1 MPPQRKVDLVLD
13 SVKRL
18 LRVGATANLSNL
30 LQKQHPAD
38 LAQIFSQL
46 PDRDRIAAFA
56 VLVER
61 NSRLAMETLS
71 ELGPETGAQLLA
83 GRSAEEIA
91 KLVQELPSDDAAA
104 LIDNLPEELSTAV
117 LELMGRR
124 ESGEVENLLEYPE
137 QTAGRIMN
145 PHVFALAEDMT
156 VGEAITA
163 LQSSRDVEM
172 VFYLYIV
179 DARGHLV
186 GVTSLRR
193 LLLVSPETPLKR
205 IMTADPISARV
216 DMDQEEVARL
226 VASYNLLAIPVVD
239 EPTNWPASSRSMTSS
254 TSSRTRRPKT
264 CIALPACRAT
274 SACSPRR
281 AKSLRKRMPW
291 LIVNLA
297 TAFLAAAVVGVFQN
311 TIDGWAALAVFMPIA
326 AGMGGNAATQTLTVI
341 IRGLALGELTWSN
354 SRKALVK
361 NLIVGVA
368 NGVVTGTIAALVAW
382 TMNGDIR
389 LGIILGLALVTNLF
403 VAGLVGTLIPLGLKA
418 LKVDPALAST
428 VFITT
433 FTDVCGFA
441 SFLGLATLF
450 TRYFQRAG

>member
-1 MPPQRKVDLVLD
+1 
-13 SVKRL
+13 
-18 LRVGATANLSNL
+18 
-30 LQKQHPAD
+30 
-38 LAQIFSQL
+38 
-46 PDRDRIAAFA
+46 
-56 VLVER
+56 
-61 NSRLAMETLS
+61 METLS
-71 ELGPETGAQLLA
+71 ELGPEAGAHLLA

-117 LELMGRR
+117 LEFMGRK

-145 PHVFALAEDMT
+145 PHVFALAEDLT

-239 EPTNWPASSRSMTSS
+239 EHNKLVGVITVDDVIDVIKDEATEDLYRLAGVSSDERVFTPASE
-254 TSSRTRRPKT
+254 
-264 CIALPACRAT
+264 
-274 SACSPRR
+274 
-281 AKSLRKRMPW
+281 SLRKRMPW

-297 TAFLAAAVVGVFQN
+297 TAFLAAAVVGVFQQ
-311 TIDGWAALAVFMPIA
+311 TIASWVALAVFMPIV

-341 IRGLALGELTWSN
+341 IRGIALGELTWSN
-354 SRKALVK
+354 SRKALLK
-361 NLIVGVA
+361 NVLVGVG
-368 NGVVTGTIAALVAW
+368 NGIVVGAIAAVVAW
-382 TMNGDIR
+382 VMNGDFR
-389 LGIILGLALVTNLF
+389 LGIILAMAMVINLF

-418 LKVDPALAST
+418 LKIDPALASA

>member
-1 MPPQRKVDLVLD
+1 MPPQRRIDLVLD

-18 LRVGATANLSNL
+18 LRIGATANLANL

-38 LAQIFSQL
+38 LAQVFGEL
-46 PDRDRIAAFA
+46 TERDRVATFS

-71 ELGPETGAQLLA
+71 ELETEAAAALLS

-91 KLVQELPSDDAAA
+91 KLVQEMPPDDAAA
-104 LIDNLPEELSTAV
+104 LIDNLPDELSAAV
-117 LELMGRR
+117 LELMGRK
-124 ESGEVENLLEYPE
+124 ESGEVENLLEYAE
-137 QTAGRIMN
+137 KTAGRIMN
-145 PHVFALAEDMT
+145 PNVFALAEDMT
-156 VGEAITA
+156 VGEAIVA

-179 DARGHLV
+179 DGRRHLV

-205 IMTADPISARV
+205 IMTPEPISARV
-216 DMDQEEVARL
+216 EMYQEEVARL

-239 EPTNWPASSRSMTSS
+239 EANKLVGIITVDDVIDVIKDEATEDLYRLAGVSSDERVFTPAME
-254 TSSRTRRPKT
+254 
-264 CIALPACRAT
+264 
-274 SACSPRR
+274 
-281 AKSLRKRMPW
+281 SLRKRVPW

-297 TAFLAAAVVGVFQN
+297 TAFMAAAVVGIFQN
-311 TIDGWAALAVFMPIA
+311 TISTWVALAVFMPIV

-341 IRGLALGELTWSN
+341 VRGIALGELTWSN
-354 SRKALVK
+354 SRKT
-361 NLIVGVA
+361 LIKELLVGVG
-368 NGVVTGTIAALVAW
+368 NGLVTGTIAALVAW
-382 TMNGDIR
+382 AMNGDPR
-389 LGIILGLALVTNLF
+389 LGVILALAMVVNLF
-403 VAGLVGTLIPLGLKA
+403 VAGLAGTLIPLGLKA
-418 LKVDPALAST
+418 LRIDPALASA

-433 FTDVCGFA
+433 FTDVAGFA

-450 TRYFQRAG
+450 IRYFHRAG